1 MSTPFKDYVLTPAES
16 FPEDPAEVI
25 DNFCSNF
32 NPNEIQE
39 QLNELLLPY
48 LTTNDL
54 LPQTGKERNNAIFFC
69 EQIWFAAQALHLLRD
84 KITFHF
90 KKQL

>member
-1 MSTPFKDYVLTPAES
+1 MPTPFKGYVLTPPES

-25 DNFCSNF
+25 DNFCGNF

-48 LTTNDL
+48 LTSKDISS
-54 LPQTGKERNNAIFFC
+54 QTGKERSNAIFFC
-69 EQIWFAAQALHLLRD
+69 EQVWFASQALHLLRD
-84 KITFHF
+84 KIIFHF
-90 KKQL
+90 KKQA